1 MSLLI
6 PGTNSIKD
14 TGFDVV
20 NSLRFNDD
28 DSAYLSRSQ
37 VSGDATK
44 FTYSGWFKRGLLGD
58 GQDFLDIYDDG
69 NNRFG
74 FFWSSDDQ
82 IDMYNKTG
90 GSTTFQKITT
100 AKFRDVSAWY
110 HVVISADSSLST
122 AEDRVKLYVNGV
134 RITSFGTNTNI
145 SQDAS
150 FSIHTSDD
158 TLRVG
163 SYGTGGSHYDGYM
176 AEVVWIDGTAYA
188 QTDFGEFDS
197 SSPTIWKPK
206 SETDISALNFGNN
219 GFYLNFQD
227 SSALGNDV
235 SGQNHDLSVTNLVA
249 TDQSTDTC
257 TNNFTTL
264 NPLYKQDHTFSEGNL
279 GYTSSASDWD
289 SAPGTIGASS
299 GKYYCEMKVTAIAGG
314 VTRSV
319 LGICDARDGNL
330 VAESEFGLTSSTA
343 GDNVGYSPGS
353 VHKNGSGAGGTFAS
367 YTTDDI
373 IGMYADLDNGKV
385 YFSKNGTMQN
395 SGDPTSGSTGT
406 GAISIT
412 TGQTYLLGVTA
423 YGGGASLSNF
433 GSPPYTVSSGNAD
446 PNGYGNFEYSTQNY
460 YALNTKNLAEFG

>member
-1 MSLLI
+1 MPLI
-6 PGTNSIKD
+6 LGTNSIKD
-14 TGFDVV
+14 TGYNVA

-44 FTYSGWFKRGLLGD
+44 FTYSGWFKRSLLSD
-58 GQDFLDIYDDG
+58 AQDFLDIYDDN

-197 SSPTIWKPK
+197 DSPTIWKPK

-235 SGQNHDLSVTNLVA
+235 SGQNHDLSVTNLAA

-257 TNNFTTL
+257 TNNFCTL
-264 NPLYKQDHTFSEGNL
+264 NSISEHNDSTFSNGNL
-279 GYTSSASDWD
+279 TYTGNASAVHMALGS
-289 SAPGTIGASS
+289 I
-299 GKYYCEMKVTAIAGG
+299 G
-314 VTRSV
+314 VTKGKWYFEAQRITGNSAYPFV
-319 LGICDARDGNL
+319 GVFNTDGTMGSYLGQTVDGWSLLMDAGNNGEWRNNNTL
-330 VAESEFGLTSSTA
+330 SGTSA
-343 GDNVGYSPGS
+343 
-353 VHKNGSGAGGTFAS
+353 GTFANGD
-367 YTTDDI
+367 TAMVAID
-373 IGMYADLDNGKV
+373 MDNGKIW
-385 YFSKNGTMQN
+385 FGRNGTFAD
-395 SGDPTSGSTGT
+395 SGNPSAGSGEQYSNLTGT
-406 GAISIT
+406 IIPAVAVYT
-412 TGQTYLLGVTA
+412 
-423 YGGGASLSNF
+423 GASISLNF
-433 GSPPYTVSSGNAD
+433 GSPPFAISSGNTDA
-446 PNGYGNFEYSTQNY
+446 NSYGNFEYAVPSGY
-460 YALNTKNLAEFG
+460 YSLNTKNLAEFG